1 MRPPVRRPAPA
12 STSNGDNTT
21 SNPSSVPTQQ
31 LQSQAQMSSFTST
44 MPTPP
49 GYVCYRCGEKGLHF
63 KLSKLINLIF
73 LSGHW
78 IQDCPTNG
86 DPNYENKPRFKRT
99 TGIPKSFL
107 KTVDAT
113 TAASITNNGSNAA
126 GVMITPDGSHVIA
139 TPDIATWEKSRAIKP
154 VALTVNDIR
163 ESEPSDANLKCDL
176 SGKLISNTII
186 LPCCKKSY
194 SEEYINQYLIEND
207 FFCPN
212 CHSNVGS
219 LVNLS
224 PNPPLKEKVVE
235 YISQQLSLDRQK
247 KDEEAKKNNQTDTKD
262 EVEHTNKKGLF
273 EDEINNRCYQSLI
286 TQIEIELADNVSKNF
301 TSFECQL
308 KLIDEDISNDAINVI
323 LKLIESHYTE
333 QNITVEILNYDPSI
347 RLIKLRVFIGNIK
360 YAREDLK
367 RLYIDSLPET
377 IEREV
382 DKFLDEIN
390 LKLEK
395 EVIEHKNVDY
405 IYNEDISNEHYDN
418 NIMYNIMTRIND
430 KLVYLGYDAYFIED
444 QNVYTLNVRL

>member
-1 MRPPVRRPAPA
+1 MK
-12 STSNGDNTT
+12 T
-21 SNPSSVPTQQ
+21 
-31 LQSQAQMSSFTST
+31 
-44 MPTPP
+44 
-49 GYVCYRCGEKGLHF
+49 K
-63 KLSKLINLIF
+63 
-73 LSGHW
+73 
-78 IQDCPTNG
+78 
-86 DPNYENKPRFKRT
+86 YE
-99 TGIPKSFL
+99 L
-107 KTVDAT
+107 
-113 TAASITNNGSNAA
+113 
-126 GVMITPDGSHVIA
+126 
-139 TPDIATWEKSRAIKP
+139 
-154 VALTVNDIR
+154 L
-163 ESEPSDANLKCDL
+163 DL
-176 SGKLISNTII
+176 
-186 LPCCKKSY
+186 
-194 SEEYINQYLIEND
+194 
-207 FFCPN
+207 
-212 CHSNVGS
+212 
-219 LVNLS
+219 
-224 PNPPLKEKVVE
+224 LKE
-235 YISQQLSLDRQK
+235 D
-247 KDEEAKKNNQTDTKD
+247 
-262 EVEHTNKKGLF
+262 LF

-418 NIMYNIMTRIND
+418 NVMFHIMTKIND
-430 KLVYLGYDAYFIED
+430 KLVYLGYDAYFIEN
-444 QNVYTLNVRL
+444 QNIYTLNVRL

>member
-1 MRPPVRRPAPA
+1 MK
-12 STSNGDNTT
+12 T
-21 SNPSSVPTQQ
+21 
-31 LQSQAQMSSFTST
+31 
-44 MPTPP
+44 
-49 GYVCYRCGEKGLHF
+49 K
-63 KLSKLINLIF
+63 
-73 LSGHW
+73 
-78 IQDCPTNG
+78 
-86 DPNYENKPRFKRT
+86 YE
-99 TGIPKSFL
+99 L
-107 KTVDAT
+107 
-113 TAASITNNGSNAA
+113 
-126 GVMITPDGSHVIA
+126 
-139 TPDIATWEKSRAIKP
+139 
-154 VALTVNDIR
+154 L
-163 ESEPSDANLKCDL
+163 DL
-176 SGKLISNTII
+176 
-186 LPCCKKSY
+186 
-194 SEEYINQYLIEND
+194 
-207 FFCPN
+207 
-212 CHSNVGS
+212 
-219 LVNLS
+219 
-224 PNPPLKEKVVE
+224 LKE
-235 YISQQLSLDRQK
+235 D
-247 KDEEAKKNNQTDTKD
+247 
-262 EVEHTNKKGLF
+262 LF

-286 TQIEIELADNVSKNF
+286 TQMEIELADNISKNF

>member
-1 MRPPVRRPAPA
+1 M
-12 STSNGDNTT
+12 
-21 SNPSSVPTQQ
+21 
-31 LQSQAQMSSFTST
+31 
-44 MPTPP
+44 
-49 GYVCYRCGEKGLHF
+49 
-63 KLSKLINLIF
+63 
-73 LSGHW
+73 
-78 IQDCPTNG
+78 
-86 DPNYENKPRFKRT
+86 
-99 TGIPKSFL
+99 